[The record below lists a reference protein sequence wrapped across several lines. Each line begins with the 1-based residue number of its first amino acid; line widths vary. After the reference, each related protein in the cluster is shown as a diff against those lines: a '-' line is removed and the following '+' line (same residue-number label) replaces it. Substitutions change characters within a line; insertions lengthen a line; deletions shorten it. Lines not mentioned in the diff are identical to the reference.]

1 MKHRK
6 SAITSPS
13 EAVRIAQAS
22 EIAPPAHIEL
32 SDNALLHFAAIV
44 KEKPKAEWSLHELDV
59 AAFLARI
66 MARYVS
72 EAHKLRDE
80 GAVTQG
86 ATGPRMNPRCR
97 VVSMLSDQI
106 IAYRRTLS
114 IHGRAK
120 HGEARDAA
128 RRNRIGRD
136 GEANP
141 GDELDGLIAK
151 PH

>member
-1 MKHRK
+1 MAHRK

-22 EIAPPAHIEL
+22 DIAPPSHIEL
-32 SDNALLHFAAIV
+32 GDNARLHFAAIV
-44 KEKPKAEWSLHELDV
+44 KERAKADWSLHELDI
-59 AAFLARI
+59 AAFLARV

-72 EAHKLRDE
+72 EAQKVRDE
-80 GAVTQG
+80 GEVIQG
-86 ATGPRMNPRCR
+86 ATGPKMNPRCR

-128 RRNRIGRD
+128 RRNAIGRES
-136 GEANP
+136 EAHF
-141 GDELDGLIAK
+141 EADGLIAK